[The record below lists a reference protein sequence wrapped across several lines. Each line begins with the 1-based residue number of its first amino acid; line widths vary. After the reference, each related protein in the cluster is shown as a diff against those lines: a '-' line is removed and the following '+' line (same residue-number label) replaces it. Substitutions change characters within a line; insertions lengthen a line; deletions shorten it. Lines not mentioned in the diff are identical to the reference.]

1 MSSANRALLNLPA
14 NIRLIVRPEHRS
26 QGAVFC
32 FRVKMGHGY
41 SKIAIYCF
49 PLSLLGGI
57 DSRNTLPDNDMSRS
71 NHTLFTRYRFVLFMN
86 KMDLID
92 RVHQTVGGTKADADR
107 AVEAIIDAIT
117 NSLKAGEEV
126 SVAGLGIFEAKIR
139 AARTG
144 RNPRTGESISVPSM
158 RVPKFRASKT
168 LKDAVKS

>member
-1 MSSANRALLNLPA
+1 
-14 NIRLIVRPEHRS
+14 
-26 QGAVFC
+26 
-32 FRVKMGHGY
+32 
-41 SKIAIYCF
+41 
-49 PLSLLGGI
+49 
-57 DSRNTLPDNDMSRS
+57 
-71 NHTLFTRYRFVLFMN
+71 MN

-117 NSLKAGEEV
+117 SSLKSGEEV
-126 SVAGLGIFEAKIR
+126 SVAGLGIFEAKVR

-168 LKDAVKS
+168 LKDAVKG